1 LITNLTVG
9 QNIFFG
15 YEKEFRNVLYINWK
29 KMYDEA
35 KKALDNVGA
44 EGISPRKKVLD
55 YNFATRQMIEIAK
68 VVNVS
73 LKSGNEHCLILL
85 DEPTSLLN
93 EDEVQGLFTEIKKL
107 TALGHSVIF
116 VSHRLDEVLE
126 ITDRIYVYKDGMN
139 VGDVETK
146 NADERKLYEMMVGRS
161 TTTEYY
167 KIDQQREP
175 EDEVVLKCEDLGLK
189 GVFKHASFEL
199 HKGEILGI
207 AGVVGS
213 GKEAICSVLCGDD
226 VATSGKYYLKGKA
239 VNFKSPSEALKRK
252 VLMVP
257 KERLVEGI
265 VSTLSVAENIC
276 MSQIKKPK
284 AGPLIS
290 NKKLKQQTGQ
300 WIDKLRI
307 KTSGCEELVIQ
318 LSGGNQQKVV
328 FSRALASECD
338 ILILN
343 HPTRGVDVGAKEDI
357 YSLIR
362 EMVNQG
368 KSVILLGDTLDECI
382 SMSNRVLVMKDG
394 LITGEL
400 DSPSNNKLKQVD
412 IVTFMM

>member
-1 LITNLTVG
+1 
-9 QNIFFG
+9 
-15 YEKEFRNVLYINWK
+15 
-29 KMYDEA
+29 
-35 KKALDNVGA
+35 
-44 EGISPRKKVLD
+44 
-55 YNFATRQMIEIAK
+55 
-68 VVNVS
+68 
-73 LKSGNEHCLILL
+73 
-85 DEPTSLLN
+85 
-93 EDEVQGLFTEIKKL
+93 
-107 TALGHSVIF
+107 
-116 VSHRLDEVLE
+116 
-126 ITDRIYVYKDGMN
+126 MN